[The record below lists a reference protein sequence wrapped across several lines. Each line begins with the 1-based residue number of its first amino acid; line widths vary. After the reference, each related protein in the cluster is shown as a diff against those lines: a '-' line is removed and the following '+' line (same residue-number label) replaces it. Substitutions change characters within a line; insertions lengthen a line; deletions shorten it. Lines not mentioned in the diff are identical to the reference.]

1 MNVIS
6 RVQLSKTSRR
16 TILLRGVACAAGAAA
31 VFGSLPQANAAKM
44 AQAAAGY
51 QDSPAKMAQAA
62 AGYQDSP
69 KGTQECSNCILFQA
83 PNSCQVVDGT
93 ISSSGWCK
101 FWAKKPA

>member
-1 MNVIS
+1 MSDIS
-6 RVQLSKTSRR
+6 RIQLSGSTRR

-31 VFGSLPQANAAKM
+31 VFGSLPQANA
-44 AQAAAGY
+44 
-51 QDSPAKMAQAA
+51 AKMAQAA